1 MELPS
6 VSPVGVPQ
14 VPEGYRTTPRVHR
27 PLVRIAALVT
37 LTAFLGV
44 GVVTTVLSLARYCLT
59 SWAGTPVSLASPE
72 VVDTPRFPVAVPES
86 SPTGNRSA
94 AASRST

>member
-37 LTAFLGV
+37 LTAFFGV

-72 VVDTPRFPVAVPES
+72 AGDAPRVPVAVPQAA
-86 SPTGNRSA
+86 PTGKRSA
-94 AASRST
+94 AASCST

>member
-37 LTAFLGV
+37 LTAFFGV
-44 GVVTTVLSLARYCLT
+44 GVVTTVLSLARYVR
-59 SWAGTPVSLASPE
+59 SFGAGSPVSFSSPD

-86 SPTGNRSA
+86 SPTGKRSA
-94 AASRST
+94 AVSRST